1 MVGDLAT
8 RTGSIIFKGIG
19 MRLSS
24 NNVLAVPVVTG
35 DVATT
40 ALSSTN
46 IPTVIP
52 YFLLLSIGIF

>member
-1 MVGDLAT
+1 MVGDLST

-46 IPTVIP
+46 TPTVIP